1 MAYELIIKN
10 QVGSIQWD
18 PNGLQQYVEGMIQKY
33 DGLVFTDEEIPEAK
47 KRMADLNRLKKNI
60 EDKRK
65 EIKKEIAEPYT
76 QFEAQIK
83 PIVQRID
90 EVRGKIDIQV
100 KDYERIRDEKK
111 QKEIQDWWTANGTK
125 GVSLQLVWDPRY
137 LNVTFTMDQVIQDL
151 KDKKEQI
158 TAGLALIC
166 QLAKDNPEQV
176 DFMIQDYIKHLD
188 TQRALQNWQNFEES
202 RARAER
208 IKAEQEAARIAAE
221 QARAADPEPVQVN
234 VQETGTSSE
243 YAPEQPRERHWLI
256 TFKVE
261 GSHDQMVRLGNF
273 MNSMKPQGFKYYVI
287 SKEEK

>member
-65 EIKKEIAEPYT
+65 EIKKEIAEPYM

-90 EVRGKIDIQV
+90 EVRGKIDVQV

-111 QKEIQDWWTANGTK
+111 QKEIQDWWAVNGTK
-125 GVSLQLVWDPRY
+125 GVSIQLVWDPRY

-151 KDKKEQI
+151 KAKKEKN
-158 TAGLALIC
+158 TENLALIC
-166 QLAKDNPEQV
+166 NMAKDNPVQA
-176 DFMIQDYIKHLD
+176 DFMIEDFTKHLSV
-188 TQRALQNWQNFEES
+188 QQALENWQKLEDA
-202 RARAER
+202 RIRAEQ
-208 IKAEQEAARIAAE
+208 IKAEREAARIAAE
-221 QARAADPEPVQVN
+221 QARAAESAKDPEP
-234 VQETGTSSE
+234 
-243 YAPEQPRERHWLI
+243 APAIQPERPAPQPQQPSRHWSI
-256 TFKVE
+256 TFRVE
-261 GSHDQMVRLGNF
+261 GSHEDMVALGNY
-273 MNSMKPQGFKYYVI
+273 MNSLKPNGFKYYVI
-287 SKEEK
+287 EREEK

>member
-65 EIKKEIAEPYT
+65 EIKKEIAEPYM

-90 EVRGKIDIQV
+90 EVRGKIDVQV

-111 QKEIQDWWTANGTK
+111 QKEIQDWWAANGTK
-125 GVSLQLVWDPRY
+125 GVSIQLVWDPRY

-151 KDKKEQI
+151 KAKKEKN
-158 TAGLALIC
+158 TENLALIC
-166 QLAKDNPEQV
+166 NMAKDNPVQA
-176 DFMIQDYIKHLD
+176 DFMIEDFTKHLSV
-188 TQRALQNWQNFEES
+188 QQALENWQKLEDA
-202 RARAER
+202 RIRAEQ
-208 IKAEQEAARIAAE
+208 IKAEREAARIAAE
-221 QARAADPEPVQVN
+221 QARAAESAKDPEP
-234 VQETGTSSE
+234 
-243 YAPEQPRERHWLI
+243 APAIQPERPAPQPRQPSRHWSI
-256 TFKVE
+256 TFRVE
-261 GSHDQMVRLGNF
+261 GSHEDMVALGNY
-273 MNSMKPQGFKYYVI
+273 MNSLKPNGFKYYVI
-287 SKEEK
+287 EREEK